1 MMKYKRCGEC
11 KNFTAHFMTTVCC
24 DCEFMS
30 NFEQKPPMT
39 NGDRIR
45 SMTDEEL
52 RDFLD
57 KFRVETYTEPF
68 GKKFCKCCPTVGTT
82 EYKEC
87 EFVDGVCPHGDSL
100 MWWLEQKVV
109 T

>member
-1 MMKYKRCGEC
+1 MKRYLDDIPSKSYDHLWSR
-11 KNFTAHFMTTVCC
+11 
-24 DCEFMS
+24 
-30 NFEQKPPMT
+30 PMT
-39 NGDRIR
+39 NAEKIR
-45 SMTDEEL
+45 SMSNKEL

-57 KFRVETYTEPF
+57 KFRVETHTEPF

-100 MWWLEQKVV
+100 TWWLEQKVV